1 MKRPKSAKWKVSS
14 NTINTINNN
23 KSTFPSLNS
32 QINAQDNPQSFSSD
46 SRILPKNQ
54 NLTDVIF
61 SLFSKKL
68 YGEIYYAWCKDC
80 DEVPSLEGAKFFRDE
95 LLTRNNKDL
104 FNFNFHSMRAGKNF
118 LSGFVAN
125 LPPVHVK
132 KADLSD
138 NLLNDECMHI
148 IKNLISAKNIIIL
161 NLASNQIS
169 TEGLKIMQTE
179 IIESKFLKY
188 LNFGVYK
195 GSYRINNFSGE
206 GGMVIARIIL
216 NNKSIETL
224 ILQENL
230 LGEESGTK
238 IGIALLQNK
247 HLKKLV
253 ISNNKIKNKGAK
265 AIIENS
271 RNLISLDLSY
281 NEISPDVCHDLR
293 YLMLKS
299 KNLKEIIWNGN
310 NVELKGINFIVE
322 GLNNKNIKLKSLC
335 LRNTS
340 LTEEALK
347 ILAKGLIN
355 NECLKILDIGANNIN
370 YLSFK
375 DLCDALT
382 KTKIKIFR
390 CKGNSLGDES
400 AKYFS
405 ETILNK
411 ETTSLINSFDF
422 SSCKIYDQGLI
433 YILHALI
440 DNDKISWINLRDN
453 FFSHEIDFVIL
464 NFLEKNSYITHIDL
478 TKNRFSFQCLQKV
491 NKIIKRNRNIQNNK
505 EPNKLLVELYSLKYE
520 NTKLN
525 ELKETLKVIEN
536 DYAKLKLNKI
546 DLRADFEISKKE
558 ANEKMALLSKQIESD
573 EKLLSLREKEL
584 ENKEKLLEEKKKEN
598 KEKLDALKKK
608 LDNIIKEKEKI
619 KETTQKI
626 KEDTEK
632 LQEDMTKKIVELN
645 DGIEINTKKEEEI
658 MKEINEVTKKV
669 IDVENRIKKRKEEL
683 KANGYELKDEEKE
696 KEKEKEKKKKEEEK
710 SSGINNLIL
719 NLGLNSAE
727 TISEDKNENKKEQS
741 KKKESKKK
749 KKKGK

>member
-1 MKRPKSAKWKVSS
+1 MKRPKSATWKQAS
-14 NTINTINNN
+14 NMYTNNN
-23 KSTFPSLNS
+23 KSTFPSSNP
-32 QINAQDNPQSFSSD
+32 NDNPQNQNTFGD
-46 SRILPKNQ
+46 SRILQKNQ
-54 NLTDVIF
+54 DLTEVIF
-61 SLFSKKL
+61 SLFSKKI
-68 YGEIYYAWCKDC
+68 YGEVYYAWCKDC
-80 DEVPSLEGAKFFRDE
+80 EEIPSLEGAKFFRDE

-104 FNFNFHSMRAGKNF
+104 SCFNFNSMRVGKNF
-118 LSGFVAN
+118 LSGFVSN
-125 LPPVHVK
+125 LPPIHVK
-132 KADLSD
+132 KAELAD

-148 IKNLISAKNIIIL
+148 IKNLISSKNVIYL

-188 LNFGVYK
+188 LNLGSYK
-195 GSYRINNFSGE
+195 GSYRRNNFSGE
-206 GGMVIARIIL
+206 GGMIIARIIL

-271 RNLISLDLSY
+271 KNLISLDLSY
-281 NEISPDVCHDLR
+281 NEISPEICNDLK

-299 KNLKEIIWNGN
+299 KNLKEIVWNGN
-310 NVELKGINFIVE
+310 NVELKGINFFVE

-340 LTEEALK
+340 LSEDALK
-347 ILAKGLIN
+347 NLSKGITN
-355 NECLKILDIGANNIN
+355 NEYLRILDIGTNNIN
-370 YLSFK
+370 FLSFK
-375 DLCDALT
+375 DLCDALN

-390 CKGNSLGDES
+390 CKENSLGDEC
-400 AKYFS
+400 AKYFA
-405 ETILNK
+405 ETILSK
-411 ETTSLINSFDF
+411 ETNSLINSFDF

-433 YILHALI
+433 YILHALT
-440 DNDKISWINLRDN
+440 DNDKIFWINLRDN

-464 NFLEKNSYITHIDL
+464 KFLEKNSYITHIDL

-525 ELKETLKVIEN
+525 ELKETLKIIEN

-558 ANEKMALLSKQIESD
+558 ANEKMNSLTKQIEKD
-573 EKLLSLREKEL
+573 EKLLILREKEL
-584 ENKEKLLEEKKKEN
+584 KEKEQLLEEKKMEN
-598 KEKLDALKKK
+598 KAKLD
-608 LDNIIKEKEKI
+608 
-619 KETTQKI
+619 T
-626 KEDTEK
+626 
-632 LQEDMTKKIVELN
+632 
-645 DGIEINTKKEEEI
+645 
-658 MKEINEVTKKV
+658 
-669 IDVENRIKKRKEEL
+669 
-683 KANGYELKDEEKE
+683 
-696 KEKEKEKKKKEEEK
+696 
-710 SSGINNLIL
+710 
-719 NLGLNSAE
+719 
-727 TISEDKNENKKEQS
+727 
-741 KKKESKKK
+741 
-749 KKKGK
+749 

>member
-1 MKRPKSAKWKVSS
+1 MKRPKSDTWKKAS
-14 NTINTINNN
+14 NMYTNNN
-23 KSTFPSLNS
+23 KSTFPSSNP
-32 QINAQDNPQSFSSD
+32 NDNPQNQNTFGD
-46 SRILPKNQ
+46 SRILQKNQ
-54 NLTDVIF
+54 DLTEVIF
-61 SLFSKKL
+61 SLFSKKI
-68 YGEIYYAWCKDC
+68 YGEVYYAWCKDC
-80 DEVPSLEGAKFFRDE
+80 EEIPSLEGAKFFRDE

-104 FNFNFHSMRAGKNF
+104 SCFNFHSMRVGKNF
-118 LSGFVAN
+118 LSGFVSN
-125 LPPVHVK
+125 LPPIHVK
-132 KADLSD
+132 KAELAD

-148 IKNLISAKNIIIL
+148 IKNLISSKNVIYL

-188 LNFGVYK
+188 LNLGSYK
-195 GSYRINNFSGE
+195 GSYRRNNFSGE
-206 GGMVIARIIL
+206 GGMIIARIIL

-271 RNLISLDLSY
+271 KNLISLDLSY
-281 NEISPDVCHDLR
+281 NEISPEICNDLK

-299 KNLKEIIWNGN
+299 KNLKEIVWNGN
-310 NVELKGINFIVE
+310 NVELKGINFFVE

-340 LTEEALK
+340 LSEDALK
-347 ILAKGLIN
+347 NLSKGITN
-355 NECLKILDIGANNIN
+355 NEYLRILDIGTNNIN
-370 YLSFK
+370 FLSFK
-375 DLCDALT
+375 DLCDALN

-390 CKGNSLGDES
+390 CKENSLGDEC
-400 AKYFS
+400 AKYFA
-405 ETILNK
+405 ETILSK
-411 ETTSLINSFDF
+411 ETNSLINSFDF

-440 DNDKISWINLRDN
+440 DNNKIFWINLRDN

-464 NFLEKNSYITHIDL
+464 KFLEKNSYITHIDL

-525 ELKETLKVIEN
+525 ELKETLKIIEN

-558 ANEKMALLSKQIESD
+558 ANEKMNSLTKQIEKD
-573 EKLLSLREKEL
+573 EKLLILREKEL
-584 ENKEKLLEEKKKEN
+584 KEKEQLLEEKKMEN
-598 KEKLDALKKK
+598 KAKLDTLKEKLN
-608 LDNIIKEKEKI
+608 NIIKEKE
-619 KETTQKI
+619 ETKQMIQKI
-626 KEDTEK
+626 KEDTEL
-632 LQEDMTKKIVELN
+632 LQENMTKKIVELN
-645 DGIEINTKKEEEI
+645 DGIDLNNKKEREI
-658 MKEINEVTKKV
+658 LKEINEVTNKV
-669 IDVENRIKKRKEEL
+669 VIMENKIKKRKEEL
-683 KANGYELKDEEKE
+683 KAMGVEYKDE
-696 KEKEKEKKKKEEEK
+696 EKEKKKKEEEK
-710 SSGINNLIL
+710 VGSGNNNNNLIL
-719 NLGLNSAE
+719 NLANSQPEIIA
-727 TISEDKNENKKEQS
+727 EDKDENKKES
-741 KKKESKKK
+741 RKKKGSIKK

>member
-1 MKRPKSAKWKVSS
+1 MKSPKSSTFRIT
-14 NTINTINNN
+14 NTINSNINNN
-23 KSTFPSLNS
+23 KSTFPSFNS
-32 QINAQDNPQSFSSD
+32 PTNTQDNNNQSSIPYSSD

-54 NLTDVIF
+54 NLTEAIF

-80 DEVPSLEGAKFFRDE
+80 NEVPSLEGA
-95 LLTRNNKDL
+95 
-104 FNFNFHSMRAGKNF
+104 NFHSMRAGKNF

-125 LPPVHVK
+125 MPPVHVK

-138 NLLNDECMHI
+138 NLFNDECMHI
-148 IKNLISAKNIIIL
+148 IKNLISAKMIMVL

-169 TEGLKIMQTE
+169 TEGLKIMQNE

-188 LNFGVYK
+188 LNLGVYK

-206 GGMVIARIIL
+206 GGMIIARIVL

-265 AIIENS
+265 AILENS
-271 RNLISLDLSY
+271 KNLISLDLSY
-281 NEISPDVCHDLR
+281 NEISPDICYDLK
-293 YLMLKS
+293 YLMQKS

-310 NVELKGINFIVE
+310 NVELKGINFIVD

-347 ILAKGLIN
+347 TLAKGLIN

-370 YLSFK
+370 QSSFK
-375 DLCDALT
+375 DLCDALN

-390 CKGNSLGDES
+390 CKGNNLGDEC

-411 ETTSLINSFDF
+411 ETNSVINSFDF

-433 YILHALI
+433 YLLHALV

-464 NFLEKNSYITHIDL
+464 NFLEKNSFITHIDL

-505 EPNKLLVELYSLKYE
+505 ESNKLLVELYSLKYE

-525 ELKETLKVIEN
+525 ELKETLKIIEN

-558 ANEKMALLSKQIESD
+558 ASEKMASLNKQIEAD
-573 EKLLSLREKEL
+573 VKLLSLREKEL
-584 ENKEKLLEEKKKEN
+584 QNKEQLLEQKKLENKSKLDSLKEKLG
-598 KEKLDALKKK
+598 
-608 LDNIIKEKEKI
+608 NIIKEKEKV
-619 KETTQKI
+619 KEDTQKI
-626 KEDTEK
+626 KDDTEK
-632 LQEDMTKKIVELN
+632 LQEEMTKKIVELN
-645 DGIEINTKKEEEI
+645 DGIELNTKKEADI
-658 MKEINEVTKKV
+658 MKEINEVTNKV
-669 IDVENRIKKRKEEL
+669 IDVENKIKKRKEEL
-683 KANGYELKDEEKE
+683 KASGYEFKDE
-696 KEKEKEKKKKEEEK
+696 EKEKEKKKKEEEK
-710 SSGINNLIL
+710 EKKKEEEKSGIDNLIL
-719 NLGLNSAE
+719 NLGLNKPINE
-727 TISEDKNENKKEQS
+727 EIKENKKEQN
-741 KKKESKKK
+741 KRKESKKK